1 MSVSDFSAENKVS
14 PPEYWLGKPYY
25 SLDAFFKQKFSQ
37 KIYKISLNAG
47 LTCPNRDGTLGRGGC
62 IFCSSGGSGDFA
74 APLLD
79 RSSIRESLEK
89 GKSLLHRK
97 QTGSRFMAYFQAF
110 TNTYG
115 PVSYL
120 EQIYRGALELE
131 EIIGISI
138 ATRPDCLPDEVLSLL
153 SRLKDEYPDKLIW
166 IELGLQTI
174 HKKTAH
180 FIRRGY
186 ELPCFEK
193 AIHSLAALDIPV
205 IVHLILGLPGE
216 TDEDM
221 YASVS
226 YLNALPVSGVKLQLL
241 HILKGTDLADL
252 YEKDPA
258 SICLFPDRDD
268 YLAVLI
274 RCLMLLSPDIV
285 VHRVT
290 GDGSRSLLTA
300 PLWSLDK
307 RGVLNALHKQMR
319 EQNAFQGA
327 LFPGSSSDESFF
339 SLF

>member
-1 MSVSDFSAENKVS
+1 M
-14 PPEYWLGKPYY
+14 
-25 SLDAFFKQKFSQ
+25 
-37 KIYKISLNAG
+37 
-47 LTCPNRDGTLGRGGC
+47 
-62 IFCSSGGSGDFA
+62 
-74 APLLD
+74 
-79 RSSIRESLEK
+79 
-89 GKSLLHRK
+89 
-97 QTGSRFMAYFQAF
+97 
-110 TNTYG
+110 
-115 PVSYL
+115 
-120 EQIYRGALELE
+120 
-131 EIIGISI
+131 
-138 ATRPDCLPDEVLSLL
+138 LSLL

-174 HKKTAH
+174 HEKTAH

-193 AIHSLAALDIPV
+193 AVHSLAALDIPV

-226 YLNALPVSGVKLQLL
+226 YLNTLPVSGVKLQLL

>member
-14 PPEYWLGKPYY
+14 PPEYWLDKPYY

-47 LTCPNRDGTLGRGGC
+47 LTCPNRDGTLGRRGC

-166 IELGLQTI
+166 I
-174 HKKTAH
+174 
-180 FIRRGY
+180 
-186 ELPCFEK
+186 
-193 AIHSLAALDIPV
+193 
-205 IVHLILGLPGE
+205 
-216 TDEDM
+216 
-221 YASVS
+221 
-226 YLNALPVSGVKLQLL
+226 
-241 HILKGTDLADL
+241 
-252 YEKDPA
+252 
-258 SICLFPDRDD
+258 
-268 YLAVLI
+268 
-274 RCLMLLSPDIV
+274 
-285 VHRVT
+285 
-290 GDGSRSLLTA
+290 
-300 PLWSLDK
+300 
-307 RGVLNALHKQMR
+307 
-319 EQNAFQGA
+319 
-327 LFPGSSSDESFF
+327 
-339 SLF
+339 

>member
-1 MSVSDFSAENKVS
+1 MSASDFSAGNKVS
-14 PPEYWLGKPYY
+14 LPEHWLSKPYY
-25 SLDAFFKQKFSQ
+25 SLDAFFKQMFSQ

-47 LTCPNRDGTLGRGGC
+47 LTCPNRDGTLGSGGC

-79 RSSIRESLEK
+79 ETSLYESLQK
-89 GKSLLHRK
+89 GKSLFHCK

-120 EQIYRGALELE
+120 EKIYRSALSLD
-131 EIIGISI
+131 EIVGISI

-153 SRLKDEYPDKLIW
+153 AQLKKEYPDKLIW

-174 HKKTAH
+174 HEKTAR

-193 AIHSLAALDIPV
+193 AVTSLSALSIPV

-216 TDEDM
+216 TPEDM

-226 YLNALPVSGVKLQLL
+226 YLNTLPVSGVKLQLL

-252 YEKDPA
+252 YGKDPA
-258 SICLFPDRDD
+258 SVCIFPDRDA

-290 GDGSRSLLTA
+290 GDGSRSLLIA
-300 PLWSLDK
+300 PAWSLDK
-307 RGVLNALHKQMR
+307 RGVLNALHKRMK

-327 LFPGSSSDESFF
+327 LF
-339 SLF
+339 

>member
-1 MSVSDFSAENKVS
+1 MTVSDFPAGNKIS
-14 PPEYWLGKPYY
+14 LPEHWLGKPYY
-25 SLDAFFKQKFSQ
+25 SLDAYFKQTFSQ
-37 KIYKISLNAG
+37 KIYKISLDAG

-79 RSSIRESLEK
+79 RASIRESLEK
-89 GKSLLHRK
+89 GKSLFRCK

-120 EQIYRGALELE
+120 EEIYRSALALD

-138 ATRPDCLPDEVLSLL
+138 ATRPDCLPAEVLSLL
-153 SRLKDEYPDKLIW
+153 GRLKNEYPDKLIW

-174 HKKTAH
+174 HENTAR

-193 AIHSLAALDIPV
+193 AVCSLTALDIPV

-216 TDEDM
+216 SPADM

-226 YLNALPVSGVKLQLL
+226 YLNTLPVSGVKLQLL
-241 HILKGTDLADL
+241 HILKDTDLAAL

-258 SICLFPDRDD
+258 SICVFPERDD

-285 VHRVT
+285 IHRVT
-290 GDGSRSLLTA
+290 GDGNRSLLIA
-300 PLWSLDK
+300 PSWSLDK
-307 RGVLNALHKQMR
+307 RGVLNALHKQMK

-327 LFPGSSSDESFF
+327 LY
-339 SLF
+339 